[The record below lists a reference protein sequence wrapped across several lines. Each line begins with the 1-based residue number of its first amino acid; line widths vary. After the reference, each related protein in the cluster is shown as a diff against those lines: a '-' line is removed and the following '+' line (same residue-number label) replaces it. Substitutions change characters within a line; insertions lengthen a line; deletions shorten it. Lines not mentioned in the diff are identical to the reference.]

1 MGEGVGRRSRR
12 GDAETRRRGELKFQ
26 PKFRS
31 PILIPKAKGQLP
43 PLTPLEQGLERA
55 RFHNSCLPQD

>member
-1 MGEGVGRRSRR
+1 MSEKKSGGRSKQTRRR

-31 PILIPKAKGQLP
+31 PLP
-43 PLTPLEQGLERA
+43 LLLSIYVYSKLVIIGLSA
-55 RFHNSCLPQD
+55 NIAGSGNS